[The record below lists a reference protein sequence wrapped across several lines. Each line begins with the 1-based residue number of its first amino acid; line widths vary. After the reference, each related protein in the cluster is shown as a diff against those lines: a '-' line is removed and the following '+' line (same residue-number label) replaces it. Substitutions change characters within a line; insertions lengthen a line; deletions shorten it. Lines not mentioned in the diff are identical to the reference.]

1 MLEKRVLEI
10 FFEDVNKKSYNISVD
25 DAKENIDKL
34 AVKSFADFV
43 IENKIFKT
51 DKDIVSILKK
61 ALIKN
66 TTVEELL

>member
-34 AVKSFADFV
+34 AVKTFADFV